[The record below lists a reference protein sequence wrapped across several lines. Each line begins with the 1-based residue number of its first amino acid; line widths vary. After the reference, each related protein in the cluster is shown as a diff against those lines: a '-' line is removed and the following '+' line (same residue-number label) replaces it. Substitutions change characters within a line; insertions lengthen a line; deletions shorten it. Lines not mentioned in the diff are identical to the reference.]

1 MMVVKNVALFE
12 DRHLFPDY
20 VTDYV
25 FGKDKSWSP
34 LDFIAFQQAAERRLL
49 AWKAEGITG
58 INLYLTGLTSATVA
72 AINACYVCKMY
83 LKLFYNN
90 FLVNE
95 WTPQRILFFE
105 DKSKLNDLSSREKEI
120 YEQFR
125 QKDAELSLQ
134 EKKSIIET
142 KKREQ
147 EYLRNLKSV
156 ENVTLVTDDTKNRGG
171 FSIADCVK
179 KRNK

>member
-72 AINACYVCKMY
+72 VINACYVCKMY

-120 YEQFR
+120 YEQLDKR
-125 QKDAELSLQ
+125 TQSSAC
-134 EKKSIIET
+134 
-142 KKREQ
+142 KKR
-147 EYLRNLKSV
+147 RVS
-156 ENVTLVTDDTKNRGG
+156 
-171 FSIADCVK
+171 
-179 KRNK
+179 

>member
-1 MMVVKNVALFE
+1 MVVKNVALFE

-72 AINACYVCKMY
+72 VINACYVCKMY

-105 DKSKLNDLSSREKEI
+105 DKSMI
-120 YEQFR
+120 
-125 QKDAELSLQ
+125 
-134 EKKSIIET
+134 
-142 KKREQ
+142 
-147 EYLRNLKSV
+147 
-156 ENVTLVTDDTKNRGG
+156 
-171 FSIADCVK
+171 
-179 KRNK
+179 

>member
-1 MMVVKNVALFE
+1 MSRTLLEQWKDIAYDE
-12 DRHLFPDY
+12 SADRATLQRFWGTY
-20 VTDYV
+20 
-25 FGKDKSWSP
+25 
-34 LDFIAFQQAAERRLL
+34 FQ
-49 AWKAEGITG
+49 I
-58 INLYLTGLTSATVA
+58 
-72 AINACYVCKMY
+72 
-83 LKLFYNN
+83 
-90 FLVNE
+90 
-95 WTPQRILFFE
+95 
-105 DKSKLNDLSSREKEI
+105 EKEI

>member
-1 MMVVKNVALFE
+1 
-12 DRHLFPDY
+12 
-20 VTDYV
+20 
-25 FGKDKSWSP
+25 
-34 LDFIAFQQAAERRLL
+34 
-49 AWKAEGITG
+49 
-58 INLYLTGLTSATVA
+58 
-72 AINACYVCKMY
+72 MY

-156 ENVTLVTDDTKNRGG
+156 ENVTLVTDDTKKQGG